1 MLHSPSRNGY
11 LHTGSELDE
20 ERVFECYFFV
30 WTSLL
35 WVISPGLGG
44 VLGPGRGKGDYR
56 KTNMLQGD
64 NSDKERGK
72 F

>member
-1 MLHSPSRNGY
+1 ML
-11 LHTGSELDE
+11 LFCLD
-20 ERVFECYFFV
+20 
-30 WTSLL
+30 LL

-44 VLGPGRGKGDYR
+44 VLGPVGRGKGDYR

-72 F
+72 FLSTSLEPSIYLKVLLSLPS